1 MAKKKNTPI
10 ELPFVVVEYNDGI
23 VSAAHCFDINE
34 TDERVTIVEC
44 FDDLEEAKIYAQE
57 HAKLNDLNYKF

>member
-10 ELPFVVVEYNDGI
+10 EIPFVVVEYSDGI
-23 VSAAHCFDINE
+23 VSAAHTFDIDE
-34 TDERVTIVEC
+34 KDERVTIVER
-44 FDDLEEAKIYAQE
+44 FDDLEEAKTYAQE